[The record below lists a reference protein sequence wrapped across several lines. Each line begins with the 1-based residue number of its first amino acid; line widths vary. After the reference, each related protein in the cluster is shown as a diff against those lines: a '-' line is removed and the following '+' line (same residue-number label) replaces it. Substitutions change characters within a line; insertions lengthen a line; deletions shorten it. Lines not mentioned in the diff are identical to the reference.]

1 MRVSTRKLIVDDS
14 MILRMAAKK
23 ACVLAGV
30 KPENIAEAG
39 DGKQALAVLEKAQ
52 FDAVLL
58 DLNMPVMDGEQ
69 FALAWSLQPK
79 WRETRIFVVST
90 DSNKERRDRLRTMGV
105 SGFLS
110 KPFEP
115 EALARLIKSDAMEK
129 VS

>member
-1 MRVSTRKLIVDDS
+1 MSTRVLIVDDS
-14 MILRMAAKK
+14 MILRLSARK

-39 DGKQALAVLEKAQ
+39 DGKQALACLEKAMY
-52 FDAVLL
+52 DIVLL

-69 FALAWSLQPK
+69 FALAWSLQPR

-90 DSNKERRDRLRTMGV
+90 DSNKERRQRLATMGV
-105 SGFLS
+105 SAFLS

-115 EALARLIKSDAMEK
+115 EELSRLIKNNSMENIA
-129 VS
+129 

>member
-115 EALARLIKSDAMEK
+115 ETLARLIKSDAMEK

>member
-1 MRVSTRKLIVDDS
+1 MSTRVLIVDDS
-14 MILRMAAKK
+14 MILRLSARK

-39 DGKQALAVLEKAQ
+39 DGKQALACLEKAIY
-52 FDAVLL
+52 DIVLL

-69 FALAWSLQPK
+69 FALAWSLQPR

-90 DSNKERRDRLRTMGV
+90 DSNKERRQRLATMGV
-105 SGFLS
+105 SAFLS

-115 EALARLIKSDAMEK
+115 EELSRLIKNNSMENIA
-129 VS
+129 

>member
-1 MRVSTRKLIVDDS
+1 MSTRILIVDDS

-39 DGKQALAVLEKAQ
+39 DGKQALACLEKAQ

-69 FALAWSLQPK
+69 FALAWSLQPR

-90 DSNKERRDRLRTMGV
+90 DSNKERRDRLCTMGV
-105 SGFLS
+105 AGFLS

-115 EALARLIKSDAMEK
+115 ETLARLIKSDAMEK